1 MFSKF
6 LHLTGFVSVP
16 LTVFFCIFYIYFFFI
31 PQLTDDVKK
40 EKEKEPEKEK
50 EAPTMLKKKGFEEE
64 AKDSDDSDDVSIHL
78 SYVFLIPWLG

>member
-1 MFSKF
+1 M

-16 LTVFFCIFYIYFFFI
+16 LTVYLFFFI

-40 EKEKEPEKEK
+40 EKEKEPEKK

-64 AKDSDDSDDVSIHL
+64 TKDSDDSDDVSIHL
-78 SYVFLIPWLG
+78 SYGFFIPWLG